1 MNIIIFGPPGSGKGT
16 QAKKLAE
23 KYNLIHVSTGDLLR
37 ANKVPVGT
45 GDYVD
50 DEMVIKLVAD
60 KIKDNPNGEF
70 IFDGFPR
77 TTKQALALS
86 KLIKIDAAIL
96 LMVSDEEVINRIV
109 KRGKT
114 SKRADDNEEVAHKRI
129 KEYADKTYP
138 LKQFYSL
145 NNILYPVNG
154 EVSIEDVTTAVDKI
168 YKTLNK

>member
-37 ANKVPVGT
+37 AKKVPLGT

-50 DEMVIKLVAD
+50 DKVVIKLVED
-60 KIKDNPNGEF
+60 KIKENPDGQF
-70 IFDGFPR
+70 VFDGFPR

-86 KLIKIDAAIL
+86 KLIKIDGAIL
-96 LMVSDEEVINRIV
+96 LMVSGEEVINRIV
-109 KRGKT
+109 KRGET
-114 SKRADDNEEVAHKRI
+114 SERADDNEKVAHKRI
-129 KEYADKTYP
+129 KEYEDKTYP

-145 NNILYPVNG
+145 NKILFPING
-154 EVSIEDVTTAVDKI
+154 EGSIDEVANTVDNIMSNIK
-168 YKTLNK
+168 